1 MHASRKRDTDVLDT
15 VDVGIGIIGF
25 FAFAFLVIT
34 VVCELTGTDAL
45 GWALAL
51 LVFVLILTALLLAR
65 RNIMGRRADQP
76 SGETGEAQTAQRDA
90 DQWDADQWSS
100 EHR

>member
-1 MHASRKRDTDVLDT
+1 MHGARKRSTDVLDT

-25 FAFAFLVIT
+25 FAFAFLVVT
-34 VVCELTGTDAL
+34 VACELTGTDAL

-65 RNIMGRRADQP
+65 RSITSRRA
-76 SGETGEAQTAQRDA
+76 E
-90 DQWDADQWSS
+90 
-100 EHR
+100 

>member
-1 MHASRKRDTDVLDT
+1 MHASRKRNTDVLDT

-34 VVCELTGTDAL
+34 VICELTGTDAL

-65 RNIMGRRADQP
+65 RNITGRRAEQP
-76 SGETGEAQTAQRDA
+76 PGERDVAHATQRDTE
-90 DQWDADQWSS
+90 QRSS
-100 EHR
+100 GRR